1 MSQLLRAGLVSE
13 VVVALFLIFIAEA
26 DLVAQE
32 IDLPWVRVEAGT
44 FEMGCVPDDP
54 FCLEVELPR
63 HEVALSA
70 FELMETELTVSQY
83 GLFIEATGRTLP
95 PTPDFSQTGDHPV
108 VHLTW
113 DDAASVCTWVGGR
126 LPTEAEWEY
135 AARGASDGT
144 IFWWGNQL
152 TRGYANFGHTECCAG
167 TTGGADRWV
176 NTAPVGSFPP
186 NGFGFYDISG
196 NVWEWVDGWIDDL
209 YTSESVT
216 DPQPPETGQLRVM
229 RGASWL
235 NDPEVWRLSVRLA
248 FSAEAHTSNIG
259 VRCARDLLGTVTA
272 E

>member
-95 PTPDFSQTGDHPV
+95 PTPDFSQVCRNDGSCTFVGCKFDHKK
-108 VHLTW
+108 
-113 DDAASVCTWVGGR
+113 
-126 LPTEAEWEY
+126 
-135 AARGASDGT
+135 
-144 IFWWGNQL
+144 Q
-152 TRGYANFGHTECCAG
+152 
-167 TTGGADRWV
+167 
-176 NTAPVGSFPP
+176 TAIPYKPKG
-186 NGFGFYDISG
+186 
-196 NVWEWVDGWIDDL
+196 E
-209 YTSESVT
+209 
-216 DPQPPETGQLRVM
+216 GQ
-229 RGASWL
+229 G
-235 NDPEVWRLSVRLA
+235 
-248 FSAEAHTSNIG
+248 
-259 VRCARDLLGTVTA
+259 
-272 E
+272 

>member
-1 MSQLLRAGLVSE
+1 MSQLLRAGLVSGF
-13 VVVALFLIFIAEA
+13 VYAVFLIVLGKA
-26 DLVAQE
+26 DLTAQE
-32 IDLPWVRVEAGT
+32 IELPWVRVEAGT
-44 FEMGCVPDDP
+44 FQMGCVPDDP
-54 FCLEVELPR
+54 FCLDTELPR
-63 HEVALSA
+63 HEVTLSA

-83 GLFIEATGRTLP
+83 GIYIDATGRTP
-95 PTPDFSQTGDHPV
+95 PPAPDFLQTGDHPV

-113 DDAASVCTWVGGR
+113 DDAESVCTWVGGR

-135 AARGASDGT
+135 AARGGSEGT

-152 TRGYANFGHTECCAG
+152 TRDYANFGHTECCTG
-167 TTGGADRWV
+167 TTGGADEWV

-196 NVWEWVDGWIDDL
+196 NAWEWVDGWIDDP
-209 YTSESVT
+209 YPSESVIN
-216 DPQPPETGQLRVM
+216 PHPPETGQLRVM

-235 NDPEVWRLSVRLA
+235 NYPEVWRLSVRLA

-259 VRCARDLLGTVTA
+259 VRCARDLPGTVTA

>member
-126 LPTEAEWEY
+126 LQRQPDQGGAA
-135 AARGASDGT
+135 AARADCDHAPAHEAAGHG
-144 IFWWGNQL
+144 GG
-152 TRGYANFGHTECCAG
+152 RGVE
-167 TTGGADRWV
+167 V
-176 NTAPVGSFPP
+176 AP
-186 NGFGFYDISG
+186 
-196 NVWEWVDGWIDDL
+196 
-209 YTSESVT
+209 
-216 DPQPPETGQLRVM
+216 R
-229 RGASWL
+229 A
-235 NDPEVWRLSVRLA
+235 RL
-248 FSAEAHTSNIG
+248 
-259 VRCARDLLGTVTA
+259 
-272 E
+272 

>member
-135 AARGASDGT
+135 AARGGSD
-144 IFWWGNQL
+144 
-152 TRGYANFGHTECCAG
+152 
-167 TTGGADRWV
+167 
-176 NTAPVGSFPP
+176 
-186 NGFGFYDISG
+186 
-196 NVWEWVDGWIDDL
+196 
-209 YTSESVT
+209 
-216 DPQPPETGQLRVM
+216 
-229 RGASWL
+229 
-235 NDPEVWRLSVRLA
+235 
-248 FSAEAHTSNIG
+248 
-259 VRCARDLLGTVTA
+259 
-272 E
+272 